1 MLSNDNFPTVTLGI
15 SSCLLGNQVRFDGG
29 HKQSNYILK
38 TLSRFFEFK
47 AFCPEVAI
55 GLGIPRPPIRLV
67 TNNKENEIISA
78 LETKNEKNDFTKS
91 LNEYAEVIAEKEIP
105 QISGYILKKDSPS
118 CGMERV
124 KVYGE
129 GGEFVHKDGVG
140 IYAKVIKEQYPLL
153 PIEEEGRLNDSNLR
167 ENFLMRVYLYHDWQN
182 LMNEGITPSKLVEFH
197 SNQKYLLMAHDQD
210 KAREIGRL
218 VARAG
223 IDDIDELAQN
233 YIENL
238 MAVLKKQSNRK
249 RHTNVLQH
257 IMGYL
262 SKDIDSHDKQELLNS
277 IFSYQKNQV
286 PLIMPLT
293 LLLHHF
299 RKYPN
304 PYITNQRYLAPYP
317 VELGQHTK

>member
-1 MLSNDNFPTVTLGI
+1 MLSNENFPKVTLGI

-67 TNNKENEIISA
+67 TNNDKQNEIISA
-78 LETKNEKNDFTKS
+78 VESKNENADYTAQLK
-91 LNEYAEVIAEKEIP
+91 EYAEKVADSEISD
-105 QISGYILKKDSPS
+105 IGGYILKKDSPS

-129 GGEFVHKDGVG
+129 KGEFVHKDGVG
-140 IYAKVIKEQYPLL
+140 IYADILKKRFPLM
-153 PIEEEGRLNDSNLR
+153 PIEEEGRLNDHNLR
-167 ENFLMRVYLYHDWQN
+167 ENFLMRVYLYHDWQ
-182 LMNEGITPSKLVEFH
+182 LMLEEGITPSKLVEFH
-197 SNQKYLLMAHDQD
+197 SSQKYLLMAHDQD

-223 IDDIDELAQN
+223 VDDINELAEE
-233 YIENL
+233 YIQQL
-238 MAVLKKQSNRK
+238 MAVLKRQSNRK

-293 LLLHHF
+293 LLRHHF
-299 RKYPN
+299 LKYPN
-304 PYITNQRYLAPYP
+304 PYITNQRYLKPYP
-317 VELGQHTK
+317 VELAQHN